1 MDKHNKSVKIVEAFL
16 KDYTLKGVCNS
27 WVDPNFHEDDESIA
41 VYINIDLDWLNKE
54 FTKPGFVANRL
65 RAGLKEEIK
74 KYTGLDV
81 YVGST
86 AIKCDKPIKESTG
99 KKYIITE
106 SRLNDLISSY
116 LDQMNWW
123 EWEIGDD
130 EFNLADG
137 QHGNDLIHYRIQ
149 HSSTF
154 PDKVF
159 DSILLHDDLITK
171 ITKLFSVSSETSIES
186 IINWFNKK
194 YNKSLTIKD
203 FEWIESDD
211 YYDDEDEDYYD

>member
-1 MDKHNKSVKIVEAFL
+1 M
-16 KDYTLKGVCNS
+16 
-27 WVDPNFHEDDESIA
+27 
-41 VYINIDLDWLNKE
+41 
-54 FTKPGFVANRL
+54 
-65 RAGLKEEIK
+65 
-74 KYTGLDV
+74 
-81 YVGST
+81 
-86 AIKCDKPIKESTG
+86 
-99 KKYIITE
+99 KYIITE
-106 SRLNDLISSY
+106 SRLNNLISSY

-149 HSSTF
+149 HSSTI

-171 ITKLFSVSSETSIES
+171 ITKLFSVSSKSSIEA

-194 YNKSLTIKD
+194 YNKSLTVKD